1 MGGDTLQALQ
11 IALQDPPYQTKT
23 DSVKEASYE
32 VVGKVLLAIKEADIE
47 KTVGALTLDQC
58 DVLMKYLYR
67 GLGQPAK
74 KHETY
79 QHLLKWHPLVLKRA
93 GQASIMRAISEVRE
107 VL

>member
-67 GLGQPAK
+67 GLG
-74 KHETY
+74 
-79 QHLLKWHPLVLKRA
+79 
-93 GQASIMRAISEVRE
+93 
-107 VL
+107 